1 MATTITVR
9 GMSCEGCED
18 IVENALEEVDGVE
31 SAAADRADDAV
42 TVEGDADR
50 QDLVE
55 AVGFAGYDAD
65 AGSDTDSESDA
76 DAETEESEEA

>member
-31 SAAADRADDAV
+31 SVAADQTDGTA
-42 TVEGDADR
+42 TVEGAADR

-55 AVGFAGYDAD
+55 AAGFAGYDAD
-65 AGSDTDSESDA
+65 SDSDA
-76 DAETEESEEA
+76 DESEAETEESEGA